1 MLRSSKMIWD
11 NKTPGIPDEFFLREE
26 EVPIT
31 KEEVRSIVISK
42 LRLKETNSVI
52 DIGCGSGSITVE
64 LCLQC
69 QKGKVFGVD
78 LDLQAVNLTKKN
90 LEQFKVYAEIKQGD
104 AMDILES
111 LPFVDGI
118 VIGGTTGR
126 TEELIDRS
134 INKLNNGGRLVIT
147 TILIETMY
155 KAMKTVNE
163 SNLLEDIDFTQII
176 ISKGRRTKTGTML
189 LARNPVLVISATKK

>member
-1 MLRSSKMIWD
+1 MIWD
-11 NKTPGIPDEFFLREE
+11 IKTPGIPDEFFLRED

-69 QKGKVFGVD
+69 QKGRVFGVD

-90 LEQFKVYAEIKQGD
+90 LEQFKVYADIRQGD
-104 AMDILES
+104 AMDLLES
-111 LPFVDGI
+111 LPCVDGI

-134 INKLNNGGRLVIT
+134 IKKLKNGGRLVIT
-147 TILIETMY
+147 TILIETMF

-163 SNLLEDIDFTQII
+163 SNFLKDIDFTQII

-189 LARNPVLVISATKK
+189 LARNPVLVISATKT

>member
-1 MLRSSKMIWD
+1 MAWNS
-11 NKTPGIPDEFFLREE
+11 KTPGIPDEFFLREE

-31 KEEVRSIVISK
+31 KEEVRSIIISK
-42 LRLKETNSVI
+42 LRLTENSSVI

-78 LDLQAVNLTKKN
+78 LDSQAVNLTKKN
-90 LEQFKVYAEIKQGD
+90 LEKFKVYAEIKLGN

-111 LPFVDGI
+111 LPLVDGI
-118 VIGGTTGR
+118 VIGGTTGK
-126 TEELIDRS
+126 TEALINQS
-134 INKLNNGGRLVIT
+134 INKLNQGGRLVIT
-147 TILIETMY
+147 TIIIETMF

-163 SNLLEDIDFTQII
+163 SNLLKDFDFTQIT
-176 ISKGRRTKTGTML
+176 ISKGRRTKTGTMM
-189 LARNPVLVISATKK
+189 LARNPVLVISATKI

>member
-1 MLRSSKMIWD
+1 MIWD

-78 LDLQAVNLTKKN
+78 LDLQAVSLTKKN
-90 LEQFKVYAEIKQGD
+90 LEQFKVYAEIRQGD

-126 TEELIDRS
+126 TEELINMS

-147 TILIETMY
+147 TILIETMF

-163 SNLLEDIDFTQII
+163 SNFLEDIDFTQII

-189 LARNPVLVISATKK
+189 LARNPVLVISATKT

>member
-1 MLRSSKMIWD
+1 MIWD

-64 LCLQC
+64 LCFQC

-163 SNLLEDIDFTQII
+163 SNFLEDIDFTQII

>member
-1 MLRSSKMIWD
+1 MAWNSKS
-11 NKTPGIPDEFFLREE
+11 PGIPDEFFLREE

-31 KEEVRSIVISK
+31 KEEVRSIIISK
-42 LRLKETNSVI
+42 LRLTENSSVI

-78 LDLQAVNLTKKN
+78 LDSQAVNLTKKN
-90 LEQFKVYAEIKQGD
+90 LEKFNVYAEIKLGN

-111 LPFVDGI
+111 LPLVDGI
-118 VIGGTTGR
+118 VIGGTTGK
-126 TEELIDRS
+126 TEALIDQS
-134 INKLNNGGRLVIT
+134 INKLNQGGRLVIT
-147 TILIETMY
+147 TILIETMF

-163 SNLLEDIDFTQII
+163 SNLLKDFDFTQIT
-176 ISKGRRTKTGTML
+176 ISKGRRTKTGTMM
-189 LARNPVLVISATKK
+189 LARNPVLVISATKI

>member
-1 MLRSSKMIWD
+1 MIWD

-78 LDLQAVNLTKKN
+78 LDLQAVNLTRKN

-155 KAMKTVNE
+155 KAMKTINE
-163 SNLLEDIDFTQII
+163 SNFLEDIDFTQII

>member
-1 MLRSSKMIWD
+1 MSWNSKS
-11 NKTPGIPDEFFLREE
+11 PGIPDEFFLREE

-31 KEEVRSIVISK
+31 KEEVRSIIISK
-42 LRLKETNSVI
+42 LRLKENDSVI

-78 LDLQAVNLTKKN
+78 LDFQAVNLTKKN
-90 LEQFKVYAEIKQGD
+90 LEKFKVDAEIRLGN

-111 LPFVDGI
+111 LPAVDAI
-118 VIGGTTGR
+118 VVGGTTGK
-126 TEELIDRS
+126 TQELINQS
-134 INKLNNGGRLVIT
+134 IRKLNQGGRLVIT
-147 TILIETMY
+147 TILIETMF

-163 SNLLEDIDFTQII
+163 SNFLKDIDFTQII
-176 ISKGRRTKTGTML
+176 ISKGRTTKTGTML
-189 LARNPVLVISATKK
+189 LARNPVLIISATKI

>member
-1 MLRSSKMIWD
+1 MIWD

-78 LDLQAVNLTKKN
+78 LDLQAVSLTKKN
-90 LEQFKVYAEIKQGD
+90 LEQFKVYAEIRQGD

-126 TEELIDRS
+126 TEELINRS

-147 TILIETMY
+147 TILIETMF
-155 KAMKTVNE
+155 KVMKTVNE
-163 SNLLEDIDFTQII
+163 SNFLEDIDFTQII

>member
-1 MLRSSKMIWD
+1 MIMSWNSKS
-11 NKTPGIPDEFFLREE
+11 PGIPDEYFLREE

-31 KEEVRSIVISK
+31 KEEVRSIIISK
-42 LRLKETNSVI
+42 LRLKENDSVI

-78 LDLQAVNLTKKN
+78 LDFQAVNLTKKN
-90 LEQFKVYAEIKQGD
+90 LEKFKVDAEIRLGN

-111 LPFVDGI
+111 LPAVDAI
-118 VIGGTTGR
+118 VIGGTTGK
-126 TEELIDRS
+126 TQELIDQS
-134 INKLNNGGRLVIT
+134 IHKLNHGGRLVIT
-147 TILIETMY
+147 TILIETMF

-163 SNLLEDIDFTQII
+163 SNFLKEIDFTQII
-176 ISKGRRTKTGTML
+176 ISKGRTTKTGTML
-189 LARNPVLVISATKK
+189 LARNPVLIISATKI

>member
-1 MLRSSKMIWD
+1 MTWD

-90 LEQFKVYAEIKQGD
+90 LEKFKVYAEIRQGD

-126 TEELIDRS
+126 TEELIDLS

-147 TILIETMY
+147 TILIETMF

-163 SNLLEDIDFTQII
+163 SNFLKDIDFTQVI

-189 LARNPVLVISATKK
+189 LARNPVLVISATKI

>member
-1 MLRSSKMIWD
+1 MTWD

-31 KEEVRSIVISK
+31 KEEIRSIVISK

-69 QKGKVFGVD
+69 QNGKVFGVD

-90 LEQFKVYAEIKQGD
+90 LEKFKVYAEIRQGD

-126 TEELIDRS
+126 TEELIDLS
-134 INKLNNGGRLVIT
+134 INKLKNGGRLVIT
-147 TILIETMY
+147 TILIETMF
-155 KAMKTVNE
+155 KAMKTVNK
-163 SNLLEDIDFTQII
+163 SNFLKDIDFTQVI

-189 LARNPVLVISATKK
+189 LARNPVLVISATKI

>member
-1 MLRSSKMIWD
+1 MSWNSKS
-11 NKTPGIPDEFFLREE
+11 PGIPDEFFLREE

-31 KEEVRSIVISK
+31 KEEVRSIIISK
-42 LRLKETNSVI
+42 LRLKENDSVI

-78 LDLQAVNLTKKN
+78 LDFQAVNLTKKN
-90 LEQFKVYAEIKQGD
+90 LEKFKVDAEIRLGN

-111 LPFVDGI
+111 LPAVDAI
-118 VIGGTTGR
+118 VIGGTTGK
-126 TEELIDRS
+126 TQELIDQS
-134 INKLNNGGRLVIT
+134 IHKLNHGGRLVIT
-147 TILIETMY
+147 TILIETMF

-163 SNLLEDIDFTQII
+163 SNFLKDIDFTQII
-176 ISKGRRTKTGTML
+176 ISKGRTTKTGTML
-189 LARNPVLVISATKK
+189 LARNPVLIISATKI

>member
-1 MLRSSKMIWD
+1 MSWNSKS
-11 NKTPGIPDEFFLREE
+11 PGIPDEYFLREE

-31 KEEVRSIVISK
+31 KEEVRSIIISK
-42 LRLKETNSVI
+42 LRLKENGSVI

-78 LDLQAVNLTKKN
+78 LDFQAVNLTKKN
-90 LEQFKVYAEIKQGD
+90 LEKFKVDAEIRLGN

-111 LPFVDGI
+111 LPAVDAI
-118 VIGGTTGR
+118 VIGGTTGK
-126 TEELIDRS
+126 TQELIDQS
-134 INKLNNGGRLVIT
+134 IHKLNHGGRLVIT
-147 TILIETMY
+147 TILIETMF

-163 SNLLEDIDFTQII
+163 SNFLKDIDFTQII
-176 ISKGRRTKTGTML
+176 ISKGRTTKTGTML
-189 LARNPVLVISATKK
+189 LARNPVLIISATKI

>member
-1 MLRSSKMIWD
+1 MIWD

-69 QKGKVFGVD
+69 QKGKVFGID
-78 LDLQAVNLTKKN
+78 LDLQAVSLTKKN
-90 LEQFKVYAEIKQGD
+90 LEQFKVYAEIRQGD

-147 TILIETMY
+147 TILIETMF

-163 SNLLEDIDFTQII
+163 SNFLEDIDFTQII

>member
-1 MLRSSKMIWD
+1 MIWD

-78 LDLQAVNLTKKN
+78 LDLQAVSLTKKN
-90 LEQFKVYAEIKQGD
+90 LEQFKVYAEIRQGD

-163 SNLLEDIDFTQII
+163 SNFLEDIDFTQII

>member
-1 MLRSSKMIWD
+1 MSWNSKS
-11 NKTPGIPDEFFLREE
+11 PGIPDEYFLREE

-31 KEEVRSIVISK
+31 KEEVRSIIISK
-42 LRLKETNSVI
+42 LRLKENDSVI

-78 LDLQAVNLTKKN
+78 LDFQAVNLTKKN
-90 LEQFKVYAEIKQGD
+90 LEKFKVDAEIRLGN

-111 LPFVDGI
+111 LPAVDAI
-118 VIGGTTGR
+118 VIGGTTGK
-126 TEELIDRS
+126 TQELIDQS
-134 INKLNNGGRLVIT
+134 IRKLNHGGRLVIT
-147 TILIETMY
+147 TILIETMF

-163 SNLLEDIDFTQII
+163 SNFLKEIDFTQII
-176 ISKGRRTKTGTML
+176 ISKGRTTKTGTML
-189 LARNPVLVISATKK
+189 LARNPVLIISATKI

>member
-1 MLRSSKMIWD
+1 MLHSSKMIWD

-78 LDLQAVNLTKKN
+78 LDLQAVRLTKKN
-90 LEQFKVYAEIKQGD
+90 LEQFKVYAEIRQGD

-126 TEELIDRS
+126 TEELINRS

-147 TILIETMY
+147 TILIETMF

-163 SNLLEDIDFTQII
+163 SNFLEDIDFTQII

>member
-1 MLRSSKMIWD
+1 MSWNSKS
-11 NKTPGIPDEFFLREE
+11 PGIPDEFFLREE

-31 KEEVRSIVISK
+31 KEEVRSIIISK
-42 LRLKETNSVI
+42 LRLKENDSVI

-78 LDLQAVNLTKKN
+78 LDFQAVNLTKKN
-90 LEQFKVYAEIKQGD
+90 LEKFKVDAEIRLGN

-111 LPFVDGI
+111 LPAVDAI
-118 VIGGTTGR
+118 VIGGTTGK
-126 TEELIDRS
+126 TQELIDQS
-134 INKLNNGGRLVIT
+134 IHKLNHGGRLVIT
-147 TILIETMY
+147 TILIETMF

-163 SNLLEDIDFTQII
+163 SNFLKEIDFTQII
-176 ISKGRRTKTGTML
+176 ISKGRTTKTGTML
-189 LARNPVLVISATKK
+189 LARNPVLIISATKI

>member
-1 MLRSSKMIWD
+1 MFWNS
-11 NKTPGIPDEFFLREE
+11 KTPGIPDEFFFREE

-31 KEEVRSIVISK
+31 KEEIRSIIISK

-69 QKGKVFGVD
+69 QKGTVFGVD

-90 LEQFKVYAEIKQGD
+90 LEKFKVHADIRHGN

-118 VIGGTTGR
+118 VIGGTTGK
-126 TEELIDRS
+126 TEELIDQS
-134 INKLNNGGRLVIT
+134 ISRLNLGGRLVIT
-147 TILIETMY
+147 SILIETMF
-155 KAMKTVNE
+155 KAIKTVNE
-163 SNLLEDIDFTQII
+163 SNFLKDIDFTQII
-176 ISKGRRTKTGTML
+176 ILKGRRTTTGTMM
-189 LARNPVLVISATKK
+189 LARNPVMVISATKI

>member
-1 MLRSSKMIWD
+1 LLHSSKMIWD

-31 KEEVRSIVISK
+31 KEEVRSIVVSK

-78 LDLQAVNLTKKN
+78 LDLQAVTLTKKN
-90 LEQFKVYAEIKQGD
+90 LEQFKVYAEIRQGD

-147 TILIETMY
+147 TILIETMF

-163 SNLLEDIDFTQII
+163 SNFLEDIDFTQII

>member
-1 MLRSSKMIWD
+1 LLHSSKMIWD

-78 LDLQAVNLTKKN
+78 LDLQAVSLTKKN
-90 LEQFKVYAEIKQGD
+90 LEQFKVYAEIRQGD

-126 TEELIDRS
+126 TEELINRS

-147 TILIETMY
+147 TILIETMF

-163 SNLLEDIDFTQII
+163 SNFLEDIDFTQII

>member
-1 MLRSSKMIWD
+1 MIWD
-11 NKTPGIPDEFFLREE
+11 NKTPGIPDEFFLRED

-78 LDLQAVNLTKKN
+78 LDLQAVTLTKKN
-90 LEQFKVYAEIKQGD
+90 LEQFKVYAEIRQGD

-147 TILIETMY
+147 TILIETMF

-163 SNLLEDIDFTQII
+163 SNFLEDIDFTQII

>member
-1 MLRSSKMIWD
+1 MIWD
-11 NKTPGIPDEFFLREE
+11 IKTPGIPDEFFLRED

-69 QKGKVFGVD
+69 QKGRVFGVD

-90 LEQFKVYAEIKQGD
+90 LEQFKVYAEIRQGD

-111 LPFVDGI
+111 LPCVDGI

-134 INKLNNGGRLVIT
+134 IKKLNNGGRLVIT
-147 TILIETMY
+147 TILIETMF

-163 SNLLEDIDFTQII
+163 SNFLKDIDFTQII

-189 LARNPVLVISATKK
+189 LARNPVLVISATKT

>member
-1 MLRSSKMIWD
+1 MFCD

-42 LRLKETNSVI
+42 LRLKETDSVI

-90 LEQFKVYAEIKQGD
+90 LERFKVYAEIRQGD
-104 AMDILES
+104 ALDILES

-118 VIGGTTGR
+118 VVGGTTGR
-126 TEELIDRS
+126 TEELINMS

-147 TILIETMY
+147 TILIETMF

-163 SNLLEDIDFTQII
+163 SNFLEDIDFTQII

>member
-1 MLRSSKMIWD
+1 MIWN

-78 LDLQAVNLTKKN
+78 LDLQAVTLTKKN
-90 LEQFKVYAEIKQGD
+90 LEQFKVYAEIRQGD

-147 TILIETMY
+147 TILIETMF

-163 SNLLEDIDFTQII
+163 SNFLEDIDFTQII

>member
-1 MLRSSKMIWD
+1 MSWNSKS
-11 NKTPGIPDEFFLREE
+11 PGIPDEYFLREE

-31 KEEVRSIVISK
+31 KEEVRSIIISK
-42 LRLKETNSVI
+42 LRLKENDSVI

-78 LDLQAVNLTKKN
+78 LDFQAVNLTKKN
-90 LEQFKVYAEIKQGD
+90 LEKFKVDAEIRLGN

-111 LPFVDGI
+111 LPAVDAI
-118 VIGGTTGR
+118 VVGGTTGK
-126 TEELIDRS
+126 TQELIDQS
-134 INKLNNGGRLVIT
+134 IRKLNHGGRLVIT
-147 TILIETMY
+147 TILIETMF

-163 SNLLEDIDFTQII
+163 SNFLKEIDFTQII
-176 ISKGRRTKTGTML
+176 ISKGRTTKTGTML
-189 LARNPVLVISATKK
+189 LARNPVLIISATKI

>member
-1 MLRSSKMIWD
+1 
-11 NKTPGIPDEFFLREE
+11 
-26 EVPIT
+26 VPIT

-163 SNLLEDIDFTQII
+163 SNFLEDIDFTQII

>member
-1 MLRSSKMIWD
+1 MIWD

-134 INKLNNGGRLVIT
+134 INKLNHGGRLVIT

-163 SNLLEDIDFTQII
+163 SNFLEDIDFTQII